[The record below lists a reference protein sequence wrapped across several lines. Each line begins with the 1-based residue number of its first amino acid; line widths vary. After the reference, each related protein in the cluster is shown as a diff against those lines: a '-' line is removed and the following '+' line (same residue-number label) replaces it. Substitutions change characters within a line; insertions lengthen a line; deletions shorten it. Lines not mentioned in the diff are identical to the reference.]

1 MLVGATSTGEEYQRK
16 IFTLKNVI
24 LSIAVTCA
32 LTSCETL
39 KKGEKEQEVI
49 SKSVLESHF
58 VPKLLHGTHGTQRT
72 YYSRLEVETAIAQHI
87 KEDPPS
93 AILVLSGAKCV
104 GKSSVLDHVLAE
116 NVIVDHK
123 GKKVSEPRKGVV
135 VVNLDKA
142 GVLSIDKRI
151 VLALGADP
159 EQVYNHRD
167 FVIRVCNRFYEEHK
181 YRPVIVLR
189 ATTDLSG
196 PHSLTVSS
204 ALSTYSRSARA
215 AVTVFDP
222 LTNKTVIS
230 MLQEWRAFF
239 VAVPELTEEQVSD
252 YLGADKIAELTRQ
265 GVALAEIMSVVG
277 GNPILLDDLA
287 NSKDPKKHLQVLV
300 DEAAVDLQAYLQRFP
315 AHRAALV
322 ALSARP
328 YEQGLPLKDY
338 NAAAKAA
345 VRVLDLADF
354 SGESLQYSADKQ
366 SVVFSS
372 RAHLVAAPQALRK
385 K

>member
-1 MLVGATSTGEEYQRK
+1 MLGATRSTNEDAQRRMFAWK
-16 IFTLKNVI
+16 SVL
-24 LSIAVTCA
+24 LSIAATCA
-32 LTSCETL
+32 IASCETL
-39 KKGEKEQEVI
+39 KKGEKEQEAI
-49 SKSVLESHF
+49 AKLVLESSF
-58 VPKLLHGTHGTQRT
+58 APKQLHGRRHT
-72 YYSRLEVETAIAQHI
+72 YYSRPEAETLISQHV
-87 KEDPPS
+87 KEDPPT

-104 GKSSVLDHVLAE
+104 GKSSVLDHVLAQ
-116 NVIVDHK
+116 NVVVDRK
-123 GKKVSEPRKGVV
+123 GKGLKVSEPRKGVI

-151 VLALGADP
+151 VIALGADP
-159 EQVYNHRD
+159 EQVRNHRD
-167 FVIRVCNRFYEEHK
+167 FVIRVCNRFFEEHR

-204 ALSTYSRSARA
+204 ALSTYSRSAHA
-215 AVTVFDP
+215 AVAVFDP

-252 YLGADKIAELTRQ
+252 YLGADKVAELARQ
-265 GVALAEIMSVVG
+265 GVTLAEVMSIVG

-287 NSKDPKKHLQVLV
+287 GSEDPKRHLQMLV
-300 DEAAVDLQAYLQRFP
+300 DEATVDLQAYLQRYP
-315 AHRAALV
+315 THRAALV

-328 YEQGLPLKDY
+328 YEQGLSLKDY
-338 NAAAKAA
+338 NATAKVA
-345 VRVLDLADF
+345 VRVLDLAEF
-354 SGESLQYSADKQ
+354 SGESLQYSADQQ

-372 RAHLVAAPQALRK
+372 RAHHVAAPLALRK